1 MRLTSQVRTL
11 TQGLTMAKKGPG
23 RVHRQGL
30 TVMQSSKIGLR
41 IAQVTTLACGMVGK
55 WLRYRDLVA

>member
-1 MRLTSQVRTL
+1 
-11 TQGLTMAKKGPG
+11 MAKKGPG

-41 IAQVTTLACGMVGK
+41 IAQVTTLACGMAGK